1 MHLALLQQLAPDS
14 LTGPALE
21 KHIIRHNHGS
31 TPINLEQRLD
41 MLDKVQLLV
50 AGAGPEVVSHNHAGL
65 ALLVSFFVDKGDAAL
80 APKRWIGQHDIE
92 ILTRVTAHTIGHA
105 NRRLA
110 IFVATDA
117 MQKEVHHAQPGRVVH
132 DLPTV

>member
-21 KHIIRHNHGS
+21 KHIVRHNHGS
-31 TPINLEQRLD
+31 APINLEQRLD

-50 AGAGPEVVSHNHAGL
+50 AGARPEVVAHNHAGL
-65 ALLVSFFVDKGDAAL
+65 ALLVTLLVHKSDTAL
-80 APKRWIGQHDIE
+80 APKGRIGQDDIE
-92 ILTRVTAHTIGHA
+92 ILARVTAQTIGDA

-110 IFVATDA
+110 IFVAADTV
-117 MQKEVHHAQPGRVVH
+117 QKEVHHAQ
-132 DLPTV
+132 